1 MKAKKTRVGDGLK
14 GVLVGFVAFA
24 ALAALI
30 YFAVLMVRGTVWAAD
45 KALPWLLSASEIAIL
60 VCLFVLAPLCL
71 FKKAR
76 PVAGFAFY
84 VVSFLFGAM
93 LFAYC
98 CLFIVY
104 TWGYGALI
112 VGLLFAGVG
121 VFPVALLA
129 ALIHLEGWVVL
140 DLLLGL
146 LLTFGTRFL
155 GVYLISPKEEERV
168 AAVIQELAESD
179 DPFSADGLRES

>member
-1 MKAKKTRVGDGLK
+1 MEAKKTWVSDGLK
-14 GVLVGFVAFA
+14 GVLVVVGGFAAFA
-24 ALAALI
+24 ALSYL
-30 YFAVLMVRGTVWAAD
+30 AVLMVRGAVWAAD
-45 KALPWLLSASEIAIL
+45 KALPWLYSASEIAIL
-60 VCLFVLAPLCL
+60 VCVFVLLPLCL

-84 VVSFLFGAM
+84 AVSFLFGAM
-93 LFAYC
+93 LLAYS
-98 CLFIVY
+98 CLFVVS

-140 DLLLGL
+140 DLLIGL
-146 LLTFGTRFL
+146 ALTFGTRFFGL
-155 GVYLISPKEEERV
+155 YLITPREEERV
-168 AAVIQELAESD
+168 AGVIHELAGE
-179 DPFSADGLRES
+179 